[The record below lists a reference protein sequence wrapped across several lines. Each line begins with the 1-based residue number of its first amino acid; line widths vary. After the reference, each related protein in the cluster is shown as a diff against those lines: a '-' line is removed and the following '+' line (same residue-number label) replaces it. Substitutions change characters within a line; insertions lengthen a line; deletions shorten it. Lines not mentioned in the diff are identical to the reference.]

1 MCCTFFNKVY
11 SMKKAL
17 FTITVLLISLM
28 AFAKQSNEQDPK
40 YGKGAVP
47 VDENGSVYFTQTFD
61 IPEGMSE
68 DRCYELLFNWAKGR
82 FALPYANAGRV
93 LNEDAESRRYIFHV
107 DQMIVFKST
116 ALSADESKISYNFSA
131 VVKDGKFTLKITDI
145 KYRYEE
151 GREGGGKIFPAE
163 DWITDQEAY
172 NRKGTKFLKSTGK
185 FRIKTIDL
193 KDIQFQ
199 KAFEAISDNK

>member
-1 MCCTFFNKVY
+1 
-11 SMKKAL
+11 MKKAL
-17 FTITVLLISLM
+17 FTIITLLVTLAS
-28 AFAKQSNEQDPK
+28 FARGVNEQDPK

-47 VDENGSVYFTQTFD
+47 QDENGDVYFSQTVQ
-61 IPEGMSE
+61 IPDGMSA
-68 DRCYELLFNWAKGR
+68 DQCYEVLMNWAKGR
-82 FALPYANAGRV
+82 FALPYAQAGRV
-93 LNEDAESRRYIFHV
+93 LNEDASTHRFIFHV

-116 ALSADESKISYNFSA
+116 AFVADESKISYNFA
-131 VVKDGKFTLKITDI
+131 VSVKDDQFTMKITDI

-163 DWITDQEAY
+163 DWITDKEAY

-193 KDIQFQ
+193 KDILFQ
-199 KAFEAISDNK
+199 KATDAVSGNI

>member
-1 MCCTFFNKVY
+1 
-11 SMKKAL
+11 MKKAL

>member
-1 MCCTFFNKVY
+1 
-11 SMKKAL
+11 MKKAL
-17 FTITVLLISLM
+17 FIITALLVSLM

-116 ALSADESKISYNFSA
+116 ALTADESKISYNFSA
-131 VVKDGKFTLKITDI
+131 IVKDGKFTLKITDI